1 MKINFNDLNLR
12 NWNDAYKDY
21 QKAKTL
27 EEENKYLKEL
37 SNIALF
43 KGKNDSQ
50 ENNNISN
57 NNASTNISDI
67 SIFYVY
73 MRDFGYARL
82 HPEMFISKL
91 FQNDDEAKD
100 IKAFLKENA
109 LNNDCTAN
117 YDYEIKELF
126 ASDISVNEFKQKY
139 LKRINELKQEN
150 LKDNIEETS
159 EELKKDEF
167 KPIEVKSDNIRES
180 MEDILSKLDIQNIK
194 DERDL
199 LAIFL
204 AYKNGENLYDK
215 RV

>member
-1 MKINFNDLNLR
+1 MQINTNNFILR
-12 NWNDAYKDY
+12 NWDEAYKDY
-21 QKAKTL
+21 QKAKTP

-37 SNIALF
+37 SDIALF
-43 KGKNDSQ
+43 KGQNDSQ

-109 LNNDCTAN
+109 LNNDYTAN

-126 ASDISVNEFKQKY
+126 ASDISVDEFKQKY

-167 KPIEVKSDNIRES
+167 KPIEVKGNDVRES
-180 MEDILSKLDIQNIK
+180 MQEILSKLDIRNIK

-199 LAIFL
+199 LALFL
-204 AYKNGENLYDK
+204 AYKNGKNLYDK